1 MIDKT
6 PQPRNEDERQR
17 FDPRRREREKK
28 TTNRE
33 FFFVPTVDPYVT
45 KTFQLC
51 CDDGDKD
58 AGLEQK
64 VKKVIISINFGRDLI
79 ENE

>member
-1 MIDKT
+1 MRMNGKGLIQDG
-6 PQPRNEDERQR
+6 E
-17 FDPRRREREKK
+17 RERKNDK
-28 TTNRE
+28 SWI
-33 FFFVPTVDPYVT
+33 FFLPTGDPYVT

-58 AGLEQK
+58 AGLQQK

-79 ENE
+79 ENEWQKIV

>member
-1 MIDKT
+1 MRMNGKGLIQDG
-6 PQPRNEDERQR
+6 E
-17 FDPRRREREKK
+17 RERKNDK
-28 TTNRE
+28 SWI
-33 FFFVPTVDPYVT
+33 FCLPTVDPYVT

-79 ENE
+79 ENEWQKIV